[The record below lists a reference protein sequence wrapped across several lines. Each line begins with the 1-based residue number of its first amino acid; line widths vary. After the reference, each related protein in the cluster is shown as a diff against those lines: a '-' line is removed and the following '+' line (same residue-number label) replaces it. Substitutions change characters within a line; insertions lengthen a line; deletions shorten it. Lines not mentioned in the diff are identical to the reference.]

1 MVLKLNAFKN
11 FLLVL
16 QDYVLMTAE
25 VFSGIPKIWKYRRD
39 LFMEMNL
46 IGAQSF
52 FIIFLG
58 GLFVGIILAVETG
71 NKFEDFGAKAL
82 VGRTVVLGM
91 VRELGPLITGLLLA
105 ARTGAK
111 NASEIGSMKI
121 SEQIE
126 ALRAYGTNPV
136 HRLIVPRTV
145 ATVLM
150 FFPLSLLA
158 TFFGVLGGFLA
169 STLWLNVDFQFVWNS
184 GMDGLL
190 MKDLFVGFSKPF
202 IFGFFIATISC
213 FQGLQASGGT
223 SGVGRS
229 TIKAVVGS
237 SIAVLF
243 ADFIFTKIVW
253 EVL

>member
-1 MVLKLNAFKN
+1 MILIINAFKN
-11 FLLVL
+11 ILFIL
-16 QDYVLMTAE
+16 QEYTLMTLDIIRGLP
-25 VFSGIPKIWKYRRD
+25 SSWKYRRD
-39 LFMEMNL
+39 LLHEMYL

-52 FIIFLG
+52 PIIFLG
-58 GLFVGIILAVETG
+58 GLFVGVILAVETG
-71 NKFEDFGAKAL
+71 NKFDDFGAKAL

-111 NASEIGSMKI
+111 NASELGSMKI

-136 HRLIVPRTV
+136 YRLVIPRTV
-145 ATVLM
+145 ASVTM

-158 TFFGVLGGFLA
+158 TFCGVLGGFLA
-169 STLWLNVDFQFVWNS
+169 STLWLSVDFSFVWNS
-184 GMDGLL
+184 GMNGLM
-190 MKDLFVGFSKPF
+190 MKDLFVGFTKPF
-202 IFGFFIATISC
+202 IFGYFIATISS
-213 FQGLQASGGT
+213 FYGLQAGGGT
-223 SGVGRS
+223 SGVGQA

-237 SIAVLF
+237 SFAVLF
-243 ADFIFTKIVW
+243 ADFVITKIVW